1 MKKLR
6 IFLSVFLIMAV
17 FINGIAPIKQVY
29 AKTTVYE
36 TCGCY
41 VKTFKKSKGRIII
54 ETIRNDSDTEL
65 EKPIKLKLKP
75 AKNIKYTL
83 YNIGETKPYGKT
95 KFKNLQEDFKAA
107 YEEYMKTGEYNS
119 PPGVNIYVKNK
130 QITEIRL
137 TFS

>member
-6 IFLSVFLIMAV
+6 IFLSALLIMAV

-54 ETIRNDSDTEL
+54 ETIKKNSNTEL
-65 EKPIKLKLKP
+65 QKHLKLTLKP
-75 AKNIKYTL
+75 AKNIKFTL
-83 YNIGETKPYGKT
+83 YNVGETKPYGKT
-95 KFKNLQEDFKAA
+95 KFKSLQKDFKAA
-107 YEEYMKTGEYNS
+107 YEEYMKNGEYNS